1 MVLQGEC
8 QMTVAAVPQLRIS
21 QNAIVV
27 SLQVQCQVVRTG
39 ERPLAHP
46 ALEGPVPRV
55 LPHVPRQL
63 VGSRKLPAAV
73 LPRAD
78 VRLLAGV
85 RPQVCLEV

>member
-1 MVLQGEC
+1 
-8 QMTVAAVPQLRIS
+8 MTVAAVPQLRIS

-55 LPHVPRQL
+55 LPHVPCQL
-63 VGSRKLPAAV
+63 VRSRKSPATV
-73 LPRAD
+73 LPYTD
-78 VRLLAGV
+78 VRLLACVCPEV
-85 RPQVCLEV
+85 RR